1 MSNAPSTTTT
11 ALDDDGKTMMMTTTT
26 TPSMGPT
33 SQPVHL
39 TLTEP
44 PSATTRDD
52 STIFSSKT
60 VIGYF
65 PSWQWYDR
73 QRLAEPR
80 NFDFSKVTRV

>member
-1 MSNAPSTTTT
+1 MSDAPSTTTT
-11 ALDDDGKTMMMTTTT
+11 ALDDDGKTTTTTTT

-33 SQPVHL
+33 SQPVHS

-44 PSATTRDD
+44 PSTTARDD
-52 STIFSSKT
+52 SNILSSKT